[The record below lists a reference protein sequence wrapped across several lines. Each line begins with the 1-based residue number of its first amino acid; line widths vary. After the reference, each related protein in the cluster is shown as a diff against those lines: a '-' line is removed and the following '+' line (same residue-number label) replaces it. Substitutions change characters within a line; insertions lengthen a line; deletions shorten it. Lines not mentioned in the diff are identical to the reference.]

1 MKNKNKIRCIIA
13 VIIVITASLLLSS
26 CGISDEGVDP
36 ASWGYDCTVI
46 YDALGGTV
54 NSREIRETY
63 YMNNSYLFKPA
74 GTTNM
79 LIEPVRD
86 GYILA
91 GWYTAKED
99 VKDQDGNV
107 IGYSFRAEDRWDF
120 DEDRVQGDMT
130 LYARWIPQGKVQYVD
145 IDTGEVVFTKNITAD
160 SPIQPLSGAAESLIA
175 KSGYTFY
182 GYFADDAGT
191 IPYDFTTYVHQDL
204 IPSNEE
210 VYALLYEK
218 FPQYFSRVEYVEP
231 PEDEEIP
238 LEEDTSHLFFN
249 KLGYE
254 LTTDDPAALEE
265 IRKYKD
271 TIYEDAI
278 NYYQEN
284 TANSIVYLKYE
295 AGSYVRVT
303 SPDDIK
309 QGGKYSFS
317 GTDKA
322 GNPIEG
328 YVISNDI
335 DFTGIVLE
343 TAEEYSGQIIGN
355 GFTLKNITVR
365 VNSRKIDTDKSKTIG
380 LFQSLNGAY
389 IEDLNFENMTVT
401 MNINSGIPVTVGAL
415 AAEGRNTQLKNVHF
429 TNLTIDTGQG
439 DDGAASYKVG
449 DLFASQSGNKLDN
462 VAGTNVNINASEF
475 AQVELVLEQQ
485 ENETQPGETDEQN

>member
-1 MKNKNKIRCIIA
+1 MDMKNKNKIRCIIA

-254 LTTDDPAALEE
+254 LTTDARLYGINKGVSILTTLLKKYLVKMHNMLIDAVKTQSCFHAPSSYDHIKSLVQGYIGTGAKMGEGWLLTAEMIDLVNSGVDNIICTQPFGCLPNHISGKGM
-265 IRKYKD
+265 IRKIKGNYHNAN
-271 TIYEDAI
+271 IVAI
-278 NYYQEN
+278 DYDPGATRINQEN
-284 TANSIVYLKYE
+284 RIKLMLSVARLNLLKRSAN
-295 AGSYVRVT
+295 
-303 SPDDIK
+303 
-309 QGGKYSFS
+309 GK
-317 GTDKA
+317 
-322 GNPIEG
+322 P
-328 YVISNDI
+328 
-335 DFTGIVLE
+335 
-343 TAEEYSGQIIGN
+343 
-355 GFTLKNITVR
+355 
-365 VNSRKIDTDKSKTIG
+365 
-380 LFQSLNGAY
+380 
-389 IEDLNFENMTVT
+389 
-401 MNINSGIPVTVGAL
+401 
-415 AAEGRNTQLKNVHF
+415 
-429 TNLTIDTGQG
+429 
-439 DDGAASYKVG
+439 
-449 DLFASQSGNKLDN
+449 
-462 VAGTNVNINASEF
+462 
-475 AQVELVLEQQ
+475 
-485 ENETQPGETDEQN
+485 